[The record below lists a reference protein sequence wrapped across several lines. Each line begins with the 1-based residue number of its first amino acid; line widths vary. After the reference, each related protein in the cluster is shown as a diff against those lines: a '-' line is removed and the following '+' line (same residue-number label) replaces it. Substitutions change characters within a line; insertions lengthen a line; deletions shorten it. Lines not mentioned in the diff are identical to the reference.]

1 MRTSVRIL
9 TGIIAATGI
18 GGLATPVLAM
28 TTAYSGKDQLI
39 REQTVSY
46 RDLNISNYAG
56 AKELYE
62 RIAIAAD
69 NVCGID
75 DGEVGQIF
83 DRDFE
88 ACKAGAI
95 QDAVARVDDAQ
106 LTAIMDE
113 RIPIRELTLARV
125 KYAEEQHAQG

>member
-9 TGIIAATGI
+9 TGVIAAAGI

-28 TTAYSGKDQLI
+28 TTANSGKDQVM
-39 REQTVSY
+39 RDETVSY

-62 RIAIAAD
+62 RIALAAD
-69 NVCGID
+69 NVCSFGD
-75 DGEVGQIF
+75 EATQVF
-83 DRDFE
+83 YRDFQT
-88 ACKAGAI
+88 CKDGAI
-95 QDAVARVDDAQ
+95 QDAVARVDDAR

-113 RIPIRELTLARV
+113 RIPIRELTLARE
-125 KYAEEQHAQG
+125 KYTREEKAQG